1 MKIHEYQAK
10 ELFRNYGIPV
20 PDGGVAATTDEAAAI
35 AERIGGRV
43 MVKAQ
48 IHAGGRGKGGGVKP
62 AVDRDEAATAAR
74 SILGMNL
81 VTHQTGPGG
90 KTVHRVLVERASNI
104 ASEFYLA
111 MVVDRERHRN
121 CIISSREGGMEIEV
135 VAARTP
141 ERIQKTWVDPA
152 VGLMPFQAREI
163 GFGLG
168 LSGDTF
174 KQFVA
179 LVTGLHDL
187 FVKEDASL
195 AEINPLIVTAE
206 GDVLALDGKVNFDDN
221 ASFRHPDHTD
231 LRDLTEEDPLEIE
244 ASRHS
249 LNYIKLNGKVG
260 CMVNG
265 AGLAMATM
273 DIIKLCGG
281 EPANF
286 LDVGGSASAGGVENA
301 FRIILSDPDVT
312 CVFVNIFGGMV
323 RCDRVAAGM
332 LEAAG
337 NIGEIRVPVVV
348 RLEGTNAREGLDM
361 LKDSGLAFHTAA
373 GFHEAAAMAARLAG
387 ARGGV

>member
-10 ELFRNYGIPV
+10 ELFRTYGIPV

>member
-10 ELFRNYGIPV
+10 GLFRTYGIPV